1 MTLIL
6 NKRENVAPASR
17 VPKEPVFRLDEA
29 VAVCPKCK
37 AVETVC
43 FIGNRLTQTRKY
55 TQKDGQIFHDCGS
68 DLPCKLYKG
77 V

>member
-6 NKRENVAPASR
+6 NKRENAAQVNPAPR
-17 VPKEPVFRLDEA
+17 EPVFRLDEA

-43 FIGNRLTQTRKY
+43 FIANKLTQTRKY
-55 TQKDGQIFHDCGS
+55 TQRDGQIFHDCGS
-68 DLPCKLYKG
+68 TLPCKLYKG